1 MKGKI
6 HNIKIE
12 CVHTLNHKL
21 KSCDGFGNHKEI
33 EGIITKP
40 ADFENYY
47 IDHYYC
53 KSTEEFINKV
63 NRGDALFGY
72 NNIMDRIKTYFAYN
86 EITYKKIELIEN
98 STGLNLSEIRKLINN
113 KKEYKLNF

>member
-6 HNIKIE
+6 PNIKIE

-21 KSCDGFGNHKEI
+21 KTCDGFGNPKKI

-40 ADFENYY
+40 ADFKYYY

-53 KSTEEFINKV
+53 KSTEEFINKI
-63 NRGDALFGY
+63 NRGDVLWGIK
-72 NNIMDRIKTYFAYN
+72 NMMQRIKTYFAYN
-86 EITYKKIELIEN
+86 EITSKKIDILEN
-98 STGLNLSEIRKLINN
+98 GTGLNLSEIRKLI
-113 KKEYKLNF
+113 KQ